1 VLDADKEGYLRAY
14 RSLIQTIGRAA
25 RNLDGHVILY
35 ADRVTESME
44 RAIGETNRRRAI
56 QTAYN
61 EEHGITPASII
72 KAVYQ
77 IERKREKVAEDTVAY
92 VASALPPDE
101 LLRLI
106 KDLEREMKKAA
117 KDLAFERA
125 AELRDRLV
133 ELRRGE

>member
-1 VLDADKEGYLRAY
+1 MADGDLEA
-14 RSLIQTIGRAA
+14 SLAHVVA
-25 RNLDGHVILY
+25 RDDLP
-35 ADRVTESME
+35 S
-44 RAIGETNRRRAI
+44 
-56 QTAYN
+56 
-61 EEHGITPASII
+61 
-72 KAVYQ
+72 
-77 IERKREKVAEDTVAY
+77 TVAY

-125 AELRDRLV
+125 AELRDRLL